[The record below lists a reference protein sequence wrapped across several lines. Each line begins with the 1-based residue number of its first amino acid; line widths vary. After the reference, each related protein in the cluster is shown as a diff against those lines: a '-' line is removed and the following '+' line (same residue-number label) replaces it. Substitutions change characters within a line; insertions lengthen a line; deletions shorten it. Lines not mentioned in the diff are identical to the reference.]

1 MEKKRITRRLG
12 KGKLTLLLVFA
23 VMIGVIIGGGLL
35 NIKAATD
42 KEPYESLKV
51 FTDVLH
57 IIEKDYVKRVDTKD
71 LIYGAIKGML
81 SSLDPHSSFMTPKM
95 YKEMQVETKGSFG
108 GLGIEITMKN
118 GVLTVIAPIADT
130 PAYKA
135 GIKAGDQIIAIEG
148 KPTKN
153 MTLMDTVRK
162 LRGKKGTKVTITIMR
177 KGFTQPKDFTII
189 RDIIKIKSVRSK
201 LYEGHYAYIRI
212 SQFQERT
219 DDDFVNAVEGL
230 EEKSG
235 RQIKGMVL
243 DLRNNPGGLLSQ
255 AVKIADRFISKGLIV
270 SIKGRDESDNIAF
283 RAKSSTTVVRYP
295 LVVLTNAGSA
305 SASEIVAGAIQ
316 DHHRG
321 VIMGEQTFGKGSV
334 QTIIPLSDGSGL
346 RLTTALYYTPSGRS
360 IQAEG
365 ITPDIVVPQ
374 AILRAEFEASKE
386 KVKEEHPFIK
396 ERDLEHHL
404 EGAQGKKKKAGRG
417 EKTGLS
423 KSEKKPKDPLVERAI
438 EVLKGA
444 NIIGR
449 SIHAIQ

>member
-1 MEKKRITRRLG
+1 MKQSGL
-12 KGKLTLLLVFA
+12 GKLTLLLIFVA
-23 VMIGVIIGGGLL
+23 VLGVLIGGGL
-35 NIKAATD
+35 IGTKAATE

-57 IIEKDYVKRVDTKD
+57 IIEKDYVKPVKTKE

-108 GLGIEITMKN
+108 GLGIEITMKD

-153 MTLMDTVRK
+153 MTLMDTVRR

-177 KGFTQPKDFTII
+177 KGFTKPKDITIV

-201 LYEGHYAYIRI
+201 LYEDHYAYIRI
-212 SQFQERT
+212 TQFQERT
-219 DDDFVNAVEGL
+219 DKDFVKAVKDLEKKSNHQIEGL
-230 EEKSG
+230 
-235 RQIKGMVL
+235 VL
-243 DLRNNPGGLLSQ
+243 DLRNNPGGLLNQ

-270 SIKGRDESDNIAF
+270 SIKGRDEGDNIAF
-283 RAKSSTTVVRYP
+283 QAKVSTTIVKYP
-295 LVVLTNAGSA
+295 VVVLTNAGSA

-316 DHHRG
+316 DHRRG
-321 VIMGEQTFGKGSV
+321 VIMGGQTFGKGSV

-365 ITPDIVVPQ
+365 ITPDIVVSPE
-374 AILRAEFEASKE
+374 ILRAELKAKE
-386 KVKEEHPFIK
+386 KKTKEHPFIK
-396 ERDLEHHL
+396 EKDLVHHL
-404 EGAQGKKKKAGRG
+404 EGANGKGETKKAEKGKKPAKKVVA
-417 EKTGLS
+417 
-423 KSEKKPKDPLVERAI
+423 PKDPLVERAI

-444 NIIGR
+444 RILGL
-449 SIHAIQ
+449 SMQTGS

>member
-1 MEKKRITRRLG
+1 MERKNEMKRNRI
-12 KGKLTLLLVFA
+12 GKLTVLFVLV
-23 VMIGVIIGGGLL
+23 VVLGVLMGGGLYG
-35 NIKAATD
+35 IKAATD

-57 IIEKDYVKRVDTKD
+57 IIEKDYVKPVQTKE

-81 SSLDPHSSFMTPKM
+81 NSLDPHSSFMTPKM

-135 GIKAGDQIIAIEG
+135 GIKAGDQILAIEG

-153 MTLMDTVRK
+153 MTLMDTVRR

-177 KGFTQPKDFTII
+177 KGFTKPKNFTIV

-201 LYEGHYAYIRI
+201 LYEKHYAYIRI

-219 DDDFVNAVEGL
+219 DDDFVKAVKEL

-235 RQIKGMVL
+235 DKIEGMIL
-243 DLRNNPGGLLSQ
+243 DLRNNPGGLLNQ
-255 AVKIADRFISKGLIV
+255 AVKIADRFINKGLIV
-270 SIKGRDESDNIAF
+270 SIKGRDEGDNIAF
-283 RAKSSTTVVRYP
+283 QAKASTTIVKYP
-295 LVVLTNAGSA
+295 VVVLTNGGSA

-365 ITPDIVVPQ
+365 ITPDIEIPLAV
-374 AILRAEFEASKE
+374 LRAEAKAKHGKMEGHPLIKE
-386 KVKEEHPFIK
+386 K
-396 ERDLEHHL
+396 DLEHHL
-404 EGAQGKKKKAGRG
+404 EGGNGKNKKEAKS
-417 EKTGLS
+417 S
-423 KSEKKPKDPLVERAI
+423 KEGIKPKDPLIERAI

-444 NIIGR
+444 KILSLSAQAAR
-449 SIHAIQ
+449 

>member
-1 MEKKRITRRLG
+1 MKTNNQHGMR
-12 KGKLTLLLVFA
+12 KLTLLLIFVALLGFL
-23 VMIGVIIGGGLL
+23 MGGGFYG
-35 NIKAATD
+35 IKAATN

-57 IIEKDYVKRVDTKD
+57 IIEKDYVKPVKTKK

-81 SSLDPHSSFMTPKM
+81 RSLDPHSSFMTPKM

-108 GLGIEITMKN
+108 GLGIEITMRD

-148 KPTKN
+148 KSTKN
-153 MTLMDTVRK
+153 MALMDTVRR

-177 KGFTQPKDFTII
+177 KGFTRPKKITIV
-189 RDIIKIKSVRSK
+189 RDIIKIESVKSK
-201 LYEGHYAYIRI
+201 LYENHFAYIRI

-219 DDDFVNAVEGL
+219 DGDFVKAVEKL
-230 EEKSG
+230 EDESHH
-235 RQIKGMVL
+235 QIDGVIL
-243 DLRNNPGGLLSQ
+243 DLRNDPGGLLNQ
-255 AVKIADRFISKGLIV
+255 AVKIADRFISEGLIV
-270 SIKGRDESDNIAF
+270 SIKGRDEGDNIAF
-283 RAKSSTTVVRYP
+283 QAKDSTTIVKYP

-321 VIMGEQTFGKGSV
+321 IIMGTQTFGKGSV

-365 ITPDIVVPQ
+365 ITPDIIVEPV
-374 AILRAEFEASKE
+374 ILKAELEAKKE
-386 KVKEEHPFIK
+386 KGKDHPFIK

-404 EGAQGKKKKAGRG
+404 EGVENRGKENEGKAAGGKEVGKRI
-417 EKTGLS
+417 EV
-423 KSEKKPKDPLVERAI
+423 PADPLIERAI

-444 NIIGR
+444 KILGLLNKVKK
-449 SIHAIQ
+449 

>member
-1 MEKKRITRRLG
+1 MKTRKHFG
-12 KGKLTLLLVFA
+12 MKKLTLLLVVAALGGFL
-23 VMIGVIIGGGLL
+23 IGGGVYG
-35 NIKAATD
+35 IRAAASG
-42 KEPYESLKV
+42 EPYESLKV

-57 IIEKDYVKRVDTKD
+57 IIQKDYVKPVKTKK
-71 LIYGAIKGML
+71 LIYSAIEGML

-108 GLGIEITMKN
+108 GLGIEITMRN

-130 PAYKA
+130 PASKA

-153 MTLMDTVRK
+153 MTLMDTVHR
-162 LRGKKGTKVTITIMR
+162 LRGKPGTKVTITIMR
-177 KGFTQPKDFTII
+177 KGFTRPKKITIV
-189 RDIIKIKSVRSK
+189 RAVIKIQSVKAK
-201 LYEGHYAYIRI
+201 LYEGHYAYVRI

-219 DDDFVNAVEGL
+219 DNDFVKAVEKL
-230 EEKSG
+230 EGESHH
-235 RQIKGMVL
+235 QIQGFIL
-243 DLRNNPGGLLSQ
+243 DLRNDPGGLLNQ

-270 SIKGRDESDNIAF
+270 SIKGRDENDNIAF
-283 RAKSSTTVVRYP
+283 QAKESTTIVKDP
-295 LVVLTNAGSA
+295 LIVLTNGGSA

-321 VIMGEQTFGKGSV
+321 VIMGTQTFGKGSV

-365 ITPDIVVPQ
+365 ITPDIVVSPL
-374 AILRAEFEASKE
+374 ALKAELEAKKE
-386 KVKEEHPFIK
+386 KAKVLPFIK
-396 ERDLEHHL
+396 EKDLAHHL
-404 EGAQGKKKKAGRG
+404 EGVEPKQR
-417 EKTGLS
+417 EKTVS
-423 KSEKKPKDPLVERAI
+423 KVHAPKDPLIERAI

-444 NIIGR
+444 RILEL
-449 SIHAIQ
+449 SSAQSQ

>member
-1 MEKKRITRRLG
+1 MKDPKSMKRSGI
-12 KGKLTLLLVFA
+12 GKLTLLLILVA
-23 VMIGVIIGGGLL
+23 VLGVLIGGGL
-35 NIKAATD
+35 IGTRAATD

-57 IIEKDYVKRVDTKD
+57 IIEKDYVKPVKTKE

-108 GLGIEITMKN
+108 GLGIEITMKD

-153 MTLMDTVRK
+153 MTLMDTVRR

-177 KGFTQPKDFTII
+177 KGFMKPKDITIV
-189 RDIIKIKSVRSK
+189 RAIIKIQSVKSK
-201 LYEGHYAYIRI
+201 LYEGHYAYVRI
-212 SQFQERT
+212 TQFQERT
-219 DDDFVNAVEGL
+219 DGDFVKAVKNL
-230 EEKSG
+230 KEKSHN
-235 RQIKGMVL
+235 QIEGIIL
-243 DLRNNPGGLLSQ
+243 DLRNNPGGLLNQ
-255 AVKIADRFISKGLIV
+255 AVKISDRFISKGLIV
-270 SIKGRDESDNIAF
+270 SIKGRDEGDNIAF
-283 RAKSSTTVVRYP
+283 QAKASTTIAKYP

-365 ITPDIVVPQ
+365 ITPDIIVSPE
-374 AILRAEFEASKE
+374 ILRAEFKASKE
-386 KVKEEHPFIK
+386 KTKEHPFIK
-396 ERDLEHHL
+396 EKDLVHHL
-404 EGAQGKKKKAGRG
+404 QGVNANEKAENKEGKKPSG
-417 EKTGLS
+417 
-423 KSEKKPKDPLVERAI
+423 KSVMPKDPLIERAI
-438 EVLKGA
+438 DVLKGA
-444 NIIGR
+444 RILGACEQSAN
-449 SIHAIQ
+449 

>member
-1 MEKKRITRRLG
+1 MENSKPAKRTGFKRIT
-12 KGKLTLLLVFA
+12 LLLILVA
-23 VMIGVIIGGGLL
+23 VLGVLMGGGLIG
-35 NIKAATD
+35 IKAATD

-57 IIEKDYVKRVDTKD
+57 IIEKDYVKPVKTKE

-108 GLGIEITMKN
+108 GLGIEITMKD

-153 MTLMDTVRK
+153 MTLMDTVRR

-177 KGFTQPKDFTII
+177 KGFTKPKDITIV
-189 RDIIKIKSVRSK
+189 RAIIKIKSVKSK

-212 SQFQERT
+212 TQFQERT
-219 DDDFVNAVEGL
+219 DNDFVKAVQDLKKKSNNQISGL
-230 EEKSG
+230 
-235 RQIKGMVL
+235 IL
-243 DLRNNPGGLLSQ
+243 DLRNNPGGLLNQ
-255 AVKIADRFISKGLIV
+255 AVKIADRFISQGLIV
-270 SIKGRDESDNIAF
+270 SIKGRDEGDNIAF
-283 RAKSSTTVVRYP
+283 QAKSSTTIIKYP
-295 LVVLTNAGSA
+295 VVVLTNAGSA

-321 VIMGEQTFGKGSV
+321 VIMGGQTFGKGSV

-365 ITPDIVVPQ
+365 ITPDIMVSPEV
-374 AILRAEFEASKE
+374 LKAEFLAKKE
-386 KVKEEHPFIK
+386 KAKEHPFIK
-396 ERDLEHHL
+396 EKDLAHHL
-404 EGAQGKKKKAGRG
+404 ENVSG
-417 EKTGLS
+417 EKV
-423 KSEKKPKDPLVERAI
+423 KKEKKEKQPAKKTLEPKDPLIERAI

-444 NIIGR
+444 QILGKC
-449 SIHAIQ
+449 QQVK

>member
-1 MEKKRITRRLG
+1 MKEANAKKGSGL
-12 KGKLTLLLVFA
+12 GKLTLLLVLVA
-23 VMIGVIIGGGLL
+23 VLGMLIGGGLIG
-35 NIKAATD
+35 IKAATD
-42 KEPYESLKV
+42 NEPYESLKV

-57 IIEKDYVKRVDTKD
+57 IIQKDYVKPVDTKE

-108 GLGIEITMKN
+108 GLGIEITMKD

-153 MTLMDTVRK
+153 MTLMDTVRR

-177 KGFTQPKDFTII
+177 KGFTKPKDITIV
-189 RDIIKIKSVRSK
+189 RDIIKIKSVKSK
-201 LYEGHYAYIRI
+201 LYEDHYAYIRI
-212 SQFQERT
+212 TQFQERT
-219 DDDFVNAVEGL
+219 DNDFVKAVKSL
-230 EEKSG
+230 EEKSHN
-235 RQIKGMVL
+235 QINGLIL
-243 DLRNNPGGLLSQ
+243 DLRNNPGGLLNQ

-270 SIKGRDESDNIAF
+270 SIKGRDEGDNIAF
-283 RAKSSTTVVRYP
+283 QAKASTTIVKYP
-295 LVVLTNAGSA
+295 VVVLTNAGSA

-321 VIMGEQTFGKGSV
+321 VIMGGQTFGKGSV

-365 ITPDIVVPQ
+365 ITPDIVVSPE
-374 AILRAEFEASKE
+374 ILRAEFKASQE
-386 KVKEEHPFIK
+386 KVKEHPFIK
-396 ERDLEHHL
+396 EKDLAHHL
-404 EGAQGKKKKAGRG
+404 EGANGNKKKEKGKKAP
-417 EKTGLS
+417 
-423 KSEKKPKDPLVERAI
+423 EKKVVPKDPLIERAI

-444 NIIGR
+444 RILGLCPQTAAN
-449 SIHAIQ
+449 

>member
-1 MEKKRITRRLG
+1 MKDPKSMKRSGI
-12 KGKLTLLLVFA
+12 GKLTLLLILVA
-23 VMIGVIIGGGLL
+23 VLGVLIGGGL
-35 NIKAATD
+35 IGTRAATD

-57 IIEKDYVKRVDTKD
+57 IIEKDYVKPVKTKE

-108 GLGIEITMKN
+108 GLGIEITMKD

-153 MTLMDTVRK
+153 MTLMDTVRR

-177 KGFTQPKDFTII
+177 KGFTKPKDITIV
-189 RDIIKIKSVRSK
+189 RDIIKIRSVKSK
-201 LYEGHYAYIRI
+201 LYEDHYAYIRI
-212 SQFQERT
+212 TQFQERT
-219 DDDFVNAVEGL
+219 DGDFVKAVKDLEKKSNHQIEGL
-230 EEKSG
+230 
-235 RQIKGMVL
+235 IL
-243 DLRNNPGGLLSQ
+243 DLRNNPGGLLNQ

-270 SIKGRDESDNIAF
+270 SIKGRDEGDNIAF
-283 RAKSSTTVVRYP
+283 QAKVSTTIVKYP
-295 LVVLTNAGSA
+295 VVVLTNAGSA

-321 VIMGEQTFGKGSV
+321 VIMGGQTFGKGSV

-365 ITPDIVVPQ
+365 ITPDIVVSPE
-374 AILRAEFEASKE
+374 ILRAELKAKE
-386 KVKEEHPFIK
+386 KKTKEHPFIK
-396 ERDLEHHL
+396 EKDLAHHL
-404 EGAQGKKKKAGRG
+404 EGVNGKGETKEVEKGKKPAKKVVA
-417 EKTGLS
+417 
-423 KSEKKPKDPLVERAI
+423 PKDPLVERAI

-444 NIIGR
+444 RILSLSMQTGG
-449 SIHAIQ
+449 

>member
-1 MEKKRITRRLG
+1 MDKKRNRPAGI
-12 KGKLTLLLVFA
+12 GKLTLILIVVAVAGVLL
-23 VMIGVIIGGGLL
+23 GGGLL
-35 NIKAATD
+35 NIRAATD

-57 IIEKDYVKRVDTKD
+57 IIEKDYVRPVKTKK

-118 GVLTVIAPIADT
+118 GVLTVISPIEGT
-130 PAYKA
+130 PAFKA

-177 KGFTQPKDFTII
+177 KGFTRPRDFTIV
-189 RDIIKIKSVRSK
+189 RDIIKIRSVRSK
-201 LYEGHYAYIRI
+201 LFEGHYAYIRI

-219 DDDFVNAVEGL
+219 DSDFVNAVEKL
-230 EEKSG
+230 ERESQDK
-235 RQIKGMVL
+235 IEGMVL
-243 DLRNNPGGLLSQ
+243 DLRNNPGGLLNQ
-255 AVKIADRFISKGLIV
+255 AVKIADRFIDKGLIV
-270 SIKGRDESDNIAF
+270 SIKGRDEGDNIAF
-283 RAKSSTTVVRYP
+283 QAKASTTIVTYP
-295 LVVLTNAGSA
+295 LVVLTNGGSA

-374 AILRAEFEASKE
+374 KILMAELQAGKE
-386 KVKEEHPFIK
+386 KVKEHPFIK
-396 ERDLEHHL
+396 EKDLEHHL
-404 EGAQGKKKKAGRG
+404 EGAKNKAVKEG
-417 EKTGLS
+417 EKTKGGEAQA
-423 KSEKKPKDPLVERAI
+423 KIPKDPLIERAI

-444 NIIGR
+444 RILGIAGR
-449 SIHAIQ
+449 PAH